1 MNPSAVRVIC
11 GIVLVNLL
19 PWLHGHAAE
28 DSGGEAGRARA
39 GDAGSPVKVELFVMA
54 HCPYGMRA
62 EAALAPTVRAFG
74 DGIDFRLH
82 FIAQEAGKEPVSAGP
97 LRPLRPLR
105 SHGESCESG
114 AVSGTGRFLSL
125 HGDAEV
131 EEGIRQVV
139 MMHLYPDRFYDYI
152 LDRNE
157 NMASPDW
164 QTSAGRAGIDAER
177 VAEFTSGA
185 KGETLFSENIRRSNQ
200 LGVRASPTLYV
211 NGVEVKGGIE
221 THGLARRICGLDS
234 LAGPCASVPVCGADR
249 DCVSAGRVGV
259 CVDPGKP
266 AASCRFSDPVVFR
279 MTVLNDTQCDLCDP
293 ALFVRSTREL
303 FPGVDV
309 QTLNVHSRQGRKLAD
324 RFRVDRVPAF
334 ILDDDFA
341 KTARFQRFAKAVYP
355 IRGSFMPRPVLVP
368 VSRLMGRKADPGRMD
383 FFFAGTSP
391 ATVRIV
397 GDLASWLDAVD
408 ARERL
413 RLHPMGQDENAF
425 SGLCVRQIHPDRY
438 RAFAMCVFRG
448 ASKRGISEAY
458 AACMKQQ
465 AIDVERIR
473 RCAAADGAALAARS
487 RVSARRAGIDPSM
500 NPSLLLDGR
509 FVVTSRMLPQARDL
523 FYRLNPEL
531 QDRDRTYMEQKKK

>member
-1 MNPSAVRVIC
+1 MYPSAVREIC
-11 GIVLVNLL
+11 GIVLAGLL
-19 PWLHGHAAE
+19 PWLPGLVAE
-28 DSGGEAGRARA
+28 ASGSDVMRARA
-39 GDAGSPVKVELFVMA
+39 GDSGSPVKVELFVMA

-62 EAALAPTVRAFG
+62 ESALAPAVRAFG

-97 LRPLRPLR
+97 LRPLR
-105 SHGESCESG
+105 SHSESCESS

-157 NMASPDW
+157 NIESPDW
-164 QTSAGRAGIDAER
+164 QTSAGRVGIDAER
-177 VAEFTSGA
+177 VAKMASGTE
-185 KGETLFSENIRRSNQ
+185 GEKLFGDNIRRANQ

-221 THGLARRICGLDS
+221 TQGLARRICGLDS
-234 LAGPCASVPVCGADR
+234 LAGPCATVPVCGTDR

-259 CVDPGKP
+259 CVNPGKS

-279 MTVLNDTQCDLCDP
+279 MTVLNDTRCVLCDP

-309 QTLNVHSRQGRKLAD
+309 QTLNVHSRQGRQMAD
-324 RFRVDRVPAF
+324 RFQVDRVPAF
-334 ILDDDFA
+334 ILDHNFA

-355 IRGSFMPRPVLVP
+355 IHESYMPKPVLVP

-383 FFFAGTSP
+383 FYFAGKSP
-391 ATVRIV
+391 ETARIV
-397 GDLASWLDAVD
+397 GGLESWLDAVD
-408 ARERL
+408 APERL
-413 RLHPMGQDENAF
+413 HLHPMGQDEDAF
-425 SGLCVRQIHPDRY
+425 SSLCVRQIYPDRY

-448 ASKRGISEAY
+448 VSKHGIQESY
-458 AACMKQQ
+458 IVCLKQQ
-465 AIDVERIR
+465 AIDVESIR
-473 RCAAADGAALAARS
+473 RCVASDGIALASRS
-487 RVSARRAGIDPSM
+487 RVAAGRAGIDVSM

-509 FVVTSRMLPQARDL
+509 FVVTSRMLPQAREL

-531 QDRDRTYMEQKKK
+531 LDRDKAYMDRKER